1 MQTRYHH
8 RSHPHGAYAC
18 DRITSHQPTS
28 TCRSIDAACV
38 DAIVVDRL
46 LSALTPAEITWILA
60 VADEIT
66 SRVQRRLHAAE
77 LVVEHAR
84 YQADRAERAF
94 ADVAEYPATVHVTS
108 ISVDAQLH
116 YHKRLTETYYFLEC
130 EAGAQMQLNDET
142 VAVKPGMC
150 ILIPPGVRHRAIGEM
165 KVLII
170 ALPKFD
176 PADEWLD

>member
-1 MQTRYHH
+1 VGQTETAR
-8 RSHPHGAYAC
+8 RF
-18 DRITSHQPTS
+18 Q
-28 TCRSIDAACV
+28 
-38 DAIVVDRL
+38 VVDF
-46 LSALTPAEITWILA
+46 AEIPGVPCPCGT
-60 VADEIT
+60 
-66 SRVQRRLHAAE
+66 
-77 LVVEHAR
+77 AR
-84 YQADRAERAF
+84 RAF

-130 EAGAQMQLNDET
+130 GAGAQMQLNDET

-150 ILIPPGVRHRAIGEM
+150 IMIPPRVRHRAIGEM